1 MHLLRCSDGCE
12 SGEGAE
18 YRYPFVFSFFAERR
32 LGCLW
37 LHECCA
43 GNACGAN
50 DERILFVTVR
60 PGKTDTLERS
70 PHFGCD
76 SQWR

>member
-1 MHLLRCSDGCE
+1 MDVSPER
-12 SGEGAE
+12 GAE
-18 YRYPFVFSFFAERR
+18 YRYPFVFSFFAERL

-60 PGKTDTLERS
+60 PGKTYTLERGVRILVAIANGGS
-70 PHFGCD
+70 VSEF
-76 SQWR
+76 